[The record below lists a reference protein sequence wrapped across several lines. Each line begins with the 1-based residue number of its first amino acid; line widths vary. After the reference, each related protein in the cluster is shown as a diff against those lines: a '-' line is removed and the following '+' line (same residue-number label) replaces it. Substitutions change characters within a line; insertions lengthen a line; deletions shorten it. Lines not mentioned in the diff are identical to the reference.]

1 MMLSIGQVGVYQ
13 ERDVILVRQFTR
25 EIASLAGLSVQDET
39 RLVTGVSEILR
50 NAFQYAGG
58 ARVDIRIIEQDNK
71 QYLQVVICDQGPGIA
86 NIEEILGGRYR
97 SKTGMGRGIIGTR
110 KLVDLFS
117 IESGEG
123 QGTSVILGKEIAE
136 GKERITATA
145 TDEWAKALG
154 RLATSDRT
162 QEISEQNKQLLSTLE
177 KTQNYKLELQRQLL
191 QVEQLNKDLEQTNAV
206 LLTLYKEIDESRSE
220 LLKKTE
226 LLEQQRQQLQDAT
239 RHKSEFLATMSHEIR
254 TPMNAV
260 IGMTEIIL
268 RSGLTAEQRRYANT
282 IREGARSLL
291 AVINDILDFSKIE
304 AGKLSLEVID
314 FEPAMLVEDIAE
326 LLGPQ
331 ATKRSLTLLTFIDP
345 EIPLVLRGDPVRLRQ
360 ILMNF
365 VGNAIKF
372 SEQGS
377 ILIRTILESQDS
389 QFARIKF
396 SVDDQGI
403 GMTEQERNRVFEPFV
418 QAESSTSRKYGGT
431 GLGLS
436 ISKHLVELMGGTL
449 GINSVKG
456 HGSSFWF
463 TIPLEIGSS
472 KSVKQLAPT
481 SLAGLR
487 VLIVD
492 DDAAVCEI
500 VHTYLISWGLR
511 LSIAKDGKEGLSAL
525 RANAKSDPYD
535 FAIIDLVM
543 PGMNGVELGKAIRED
558 DDLKNTKL
566 ILATAFEKSGAD
578 EEAILLNFDAS
589 LTKPIRQTQLLNAI
603 ATVVYESQRDKTKP
617 LNEQNHDVIHA
628 SLESPI
634 ARPELIL
641 VAEDHPINQEVAL
654 LLLRGLGFEAHVAEN
669 GQQAVEIVKRTSYS
683 LIFMD
688 CQMPEMDGFEATRSI
703 RNLEIQSS
711 KNVPIVAM
719 TADAVEGSREQCL
732 TAGMDDYISKPIDPD
747 VLKVILERWLPASQ
761 QAGASSVPL
770 VTHEDSFSAS
780 TPMDIP
786 SLRKRFDANVAKL
799 LVGMF
804 KTDTPQTLDQ
814 IGTAIVQRNFD
825 KVAELAHY
833 LKGASGTVYATK
845 IEKLCSQLETMSNQG
860 DTLGVRTIYE
870 KLQTAFQ
877 EAQEYVSNTL
887 DEII

>member
-703 RNLEIQSS
+703 RNLEKQSS

-770 VTHEDSFSAS
+770 ETHEDSFSAS